1 MSEWEFL
8 WGLKGNELEFAMS
21 HGYTMDEAPYVEA
34 QLFEDMIQD
43 FKRIILNSNLET
55 TPVINLFSLRR
66 PDVDVYIDAE
76 NISARNYEKIR
87 AFLGNIGA
95 HGRVTAYA
103 LQKDGPTKNW
113 HTQALKYEELQEKR
127 LCGTPQK
134 NKCDKKIIKD
144 MTQATEQL
152 PRSVIMV
159 LVTSDS
165 DFLPAVRKCRRQ
177 GFLIVGIGEKK
188 TPERL
193 RKAYTKF
200 IELP

>member
-1 MSEWEFL
+1 MSKWEFL
-8 WGLKGNELEFAMS
+8 WGLKGEELEFAMS

-34 QLFEDMIQD
+34 QLFEYMIQE
-43 FKRIILNSNLET
+43 FERIILTSDLET
-55 TPVINLFSLRR
+55 TPVIDLFSLRR

-76 NISARNYEKIR
+76 NISAKNYEKIR
-87 AFLGNIGA
+87 MLLGNIGA

-113 HTQALKYEELQEKR
+113 HTQALKFEELQEKR

-134 NKCDKKIIKD
+134 NKCDKKIMKD
-144 MTQATEQL
+144 MKQATEQL

-165 DFLPAVRKCRRQ
+165 DFLSVIKECRQR

-188 TPERL
+188 TPEKL